1 MACVATMPTSA
12 SAQSTPLPTENT
24 RDWTAPPTSPVAG
37 SYPRIEN
44 VPVSHTTGATVPCAV
59 TETAKTT
66 SAAAPARTTGVRPA
80 SRLIRCVM
88 SRSILPAFRKESR
101 VTRDELQAFAEGH
114 MQAWGRRDPSA
125 LAANHSLDGVV
136 ESPMF
141 ATLRGRPAIEDAYR
155 AYFTS
160 FPDSEA
166 A

>member
-1 MACVATMPTSA
+1 
-12 SAQSTPLPTENT
+12 
-24 RDWTAPPTSPVAG
+24 
-37 SYPRIEN
+37 
-44 VPVSHTTGATVPCAV
+44 
-59 TETAKTT
+59 
-66 SAAAPARTTGVRPA
+66 
-80 SRLIRCVM
+80 
-88 SRSILPAFRKESR
+88 
-101 VTRDELQAFAEGH
+101 

-166 A
+166 AIDAIVIDPPQVAVFMTVHATHVNEFFGVPGTHRRVEITSSRLMRFENGLIMHERRIYDFTGLLVQVGVLRAKPFKPGIGEL